1 MAALWVR
8 GNRFCICGRVRG
20 RGQADFMPFA
30 NPVLIRVLLVSP
42 DVVRCAYDYD
52 CSLLVLLLLILLL
65 LLSLMLLSLLLFL

>member
-30 NPVLIRVLLVSP
+30 NPELIRVLLVSP
-42 DVVRCAYDYD
+42 DVVRCAYDYY
-52 CSLLVLLLLILLL
+52 CSLLVLLMLILL
-65 LLSLMLLSLLLFL
+65 LLSLMLLSLLLLFL